1 MKAVA
6 EPEKPKKPKLT
17 KGAWEEARALIW
29 QHRRRLALGLSLMLV
44 NRLAG
49 LVAPWSTK
57 WLMDEVVAK
66 NRWEL
71 LPNIAL
77 AVGAATLVESATSF
91 GNSQILGVAAQRAIT
106 EMRKDVE
113 AHVMRLPIRY
123 FDSTKTGILISRIMT
138 DAEGIRNLV
147 GTGLVQLTGSI
158 ITAFIA
164 LGILFY
170 LNWRLTCVTIVILG
184 SFGGGM
190 AMAFNKLRP
199 LFRERGKIN
208 AEVTGRL
215 AESLGGVRI
224 VKSYTAEKREELV
237 FAKGA
242 HRLFRNV
249 AKSLTGVSAVTAF
262 SSLVIGAIVI
272 AMILIGGSSI
282 RAGRMTIGDLV
293 AYLSFTA
300 LMTMPVIQLASIGTQ
315 LTEAFAGLDRI
326 REIRQMSTEDDE
338 DASKQTLPHVRG
350 ELVFEDVLFEYNPG
364 VPVLKHVSFRAPAG
378 STTALVGSSG
388 SGKSTLISLVMTFNR
403 PASGRVL
410 VDGHDLMTVKLRD
423 YRSQLGVVLQ
433 DNFLFD
439 GTIAENIAYGNPHAS
454 RDEVQAVSHIAH
466 CDEFIEGFEKQYDTI
481 VGERGVRLSGGQ
493 RQRVAIARAI
503 LANPRILILDEA
515 TSSLDSE
522 SEALIQDG
530 LRSLRQG
537 RTTFVIAHRLSTIQ
551 SADQILVLEQGEIV
565 ERGTHD
571 ELLVKGGRYRQLYD
585 KQYRFEKDR
594 FINPGEDFTP
604 EPEATVAPARTSN
617 VL

>member
-1 MKAVA
+1 VA

-29 QHRRRLALGLSLMLV
+29 AHRRRLALGLSLMLV

-158 ITAFIA
+158 ITAVIA

-190 AMAFNKLRP
+190 AMAFNRLRP

-249 AKSLTGVSAVTAF
+249 AQSLTGVSAVTAF

-272 AMILIGGSSI
+272 AMILVGGSSI

-326 REIRQMSTEDDE
+326 REIRQMTTEDDE

-350 ELVFEDVLFEYNPG
+350 ELVFDDVGFEYNAG
-364 VPVLKHVSFRAPAG
+364 VPVLKHVSFRAAAG

-454 RDEVQAVSHIAH
+454 RDEIKAVSHIAH

-551 SADQILVLEQGEIV
+551 SADQILVLEGGEIV
-565 ERGTHD
+565 ERGTHE
-571 ELLVKGGRYRQLYD
+571 ELLANGGRYRQLYD

-604 EPEATVAPARTSN
+604 EPEAAVAPARTSN